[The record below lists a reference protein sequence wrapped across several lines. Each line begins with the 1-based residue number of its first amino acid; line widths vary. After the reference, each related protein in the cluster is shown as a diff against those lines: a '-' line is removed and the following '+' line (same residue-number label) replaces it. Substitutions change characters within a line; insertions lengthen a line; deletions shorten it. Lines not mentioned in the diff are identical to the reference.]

1 MSRDGAVV
9 ELLALYDLEQVVQG
23 YQISVGCIRDISIN
37 LFLSQVGFKPGT
49 LPEFGKLM
57 P

>member
-9 ELLALYDLEQVVQG
+9 ELLALYDLEQVVLG
-23 YQISVGCIRDISIN
+23 YQISVGCIN
-37 LFLSQVGFKPGT
+37 LYLSRVGFKPGT
-49 LPEFGKLM
+49 LPEFVKLM